1 MAVVVIIIQCMHSK
15 KFCFTHYL
23 LLALVSG
30 RSHFLFLFLFNF
42 LWFSLILLLAN
53 FRLWLTNVF
62 ISTAA
67 LFFSRA
73 AAKMHFVL
81 GVIMRLCEF
90 EPNASQKA
98 GGVPLVGL
106 RNDFNQIK
114 NN

>member
-23 LLALVSG
+23 LLALVIVVG
-30 RSHFLFLFLFNF
+30 LTFCFF
-42 LWFSLILLLAN
+42 FSLTFYGFLTSSLAN

>member
-1 MAVVVIIIQCMHSK
+1 MYAFQKVLFYALLIISIS
-15 KFCFTHYL
+15 Y
-23 LLALVSG
+23 SG

-98 GGVPLVGL
+98 GGVPLVGP